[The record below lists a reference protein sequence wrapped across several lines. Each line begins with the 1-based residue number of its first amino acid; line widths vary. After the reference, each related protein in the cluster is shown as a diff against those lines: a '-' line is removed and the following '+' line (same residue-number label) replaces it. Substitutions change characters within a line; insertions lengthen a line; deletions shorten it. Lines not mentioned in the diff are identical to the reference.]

1 MELLTSI
8 AIALLTFGLLVT
20 FHEFGHFW
28 VARRCGVKVLR
39 FSIGFGKTLFSWYD
53 RRGTEYVIGILPLGG
68 YVKMVDEREGPVA
81 DADLD
86 AAFNRKSLSARTAI
100 VAAGPV
106 ANFLLA
112 IAAYWFIYA
121 SGVSGVVPLIGAVDA
136 GSIGAEAG
144 LESGMEVVSVDG
156 EDTPTWRAVNQRLL
170 RRLGESGVMVFGVR
184 YSDSD
189 LVYESSA
196 QLNEWL
202 LGAEEPDLL
211 GGLGIEPFAPAIAP
225 LIEEVVADSPAAVA
239 GLQAGDLIVAAD
251 GIAMAD
257 WSQWVEYVRARP
269 GQELLLEL
277 ERQQSRQ
284 TIELTPAAINGED
297 GVRFGQVGVRVVIPP
312 YPENLVRE
320 FHYNPVAALGEA
332 VNQTWTV
339 TVFTLESIKK
349 LLSGLISPKNLSGP
363 ITIAKVAS
371 ASAQSGLE
379 SWLGVLALLSISLG
393 VLNLLP
399 IPVLDGGHL
408 MFYLIE
414 WIKGSPVPERLQNL
428 GFQVGVSIVLGIM
441 LLALYNDI
449 SRL

>member
-1 MELLTSI
+1 MELFTSI

-39 FSIGFGKTLFSWYD
+39 FSIGFGKTLFSWHD
-53 RRGTEYVIGILPLGG
+53 RRGTEYVLGILPLGG

-121 SGVSGVVPLIGAVDA
+121 SGVSGVVPLIGDVDA
-136 GSIGAEAG
+136 GSIAAEAG

-156 EDTPTWRAVNQRLL
+156 EDTPTWRAVNLRLL
-170 RRLGESGVMVFGVR
+170 RRLGESGVMVFGTR

-196 QLNEWL
+196 QLNQWL

-269 GQELLLEL
+269 GQKLLVEL

-284 TIELTPAAINGED
+284 AIELTPAAISGED
-297 GVRFGQVGVRVVIPP
+297 GVSFGQVGVRVVIPP

-320 FHYNPVAALGEA
+320 FHYNPVSALGEA

-414 WIKGSPVPERLQNL
+414 WIKGSPVSERLQNL

>member
-1 MELLTSI
+1 M
-8 AIALLTFGLLVT
+8 
-20 FHEFGHFW
+20 
-28 VARRCGVKVLR
+28 
-39 FSIGFGKTLFSWYD
+39 
-53 RRGTEYVIGILPLGG
+53 
-68 YVKMVDEREGPVA
+68 
-81 DADLD
+81 
-86 AAFNRKSLSARTAI
+86 
-100 VAAGPV
+100 
-106 ANFLLA
+106 
-112 IAAYWFIYA
+112 
-121 SGVSGVVPLIGAVDA
+121 
-136 GSIGAEAG
+136 
-144 LESGMEVVSVDG
+144 
-156 EDTPTWRAVNQRLL
+156 
-170 RRLGESGVMVFGVR
+170 
-184 YSDSD
+184 
-189 LVYESSA
+189 
-196 QLNEWL
+196 
-202 LGAEEPDLL
+202 
-211 GGLGIEPFAPAIAP
+211 
-225 LIEEVVADSPAAVA
+225 
-239 GLQAGDLIVAAD
+239 
-251 GIAMAD
+251 
-257 WSQWVEYVRARP
+257 EYVRARP
-269 GQELLLEL
+269 GQKLLVEL

-284 TIELTPAAINGED
+284 AIELTPATISGED
-297 GVRFGQVGVRVVIPP
+297 GASFGQVGVRVVIPP

-414 WIKGSPVPERLQNL
+414 WIKGSPVSERLQNL